1 MIFIPLNKLVLVEKV
16 HSTKKTKTVGAFVM
30 PEETMQPR
38 YSVVKVIRSSDIA
51 KSDLMLQEGD
61 LVVVQ
66 TALIDEIEFDGNK
79 FHVISGNGIV
89 ARLQESDF

>member
-1 MIFIPLNKLVLVEKV
+1 MIFIPLNKLVQVEKV
-16 HSTKKTKTVGAFVM
+16 HSAKKTKTVGAFVM
-30 PEETMQPR
+30 PEETMQSR

-66 TALIDEIEFDGNK
+66 TALIDEVEFDGNK
-79 FHVISGNGIV
+79 FHVISENGIV
-89 ARLQESDF
+89 GRLQESDF